1 MAYSEEVKQKILKR
15 IENGDKIK
23 NISEETGISIT
34 TLYNWRKKTNLS
46 KENQEKDET
55 NKSTK
60 KEIEKEK
67 KIVGFKQ
74 SNENTKE
81 KQFIMQAIEQSKI
94 IKRLIKEKRF
104 KEAKRIGE
112 RFPNNAPIQSQMITI
127 AIQEGDVNRAK
138 EIGKKFEKDAPIQSQ
153 MVTIAIQEGDLKRAK
168 EMGKRFEG
176 HAPIQSQMVTIAIQE
191 NNFDRAKEIGAKFP
205 ENAPIQSQMVTIA
218 IKEGDLKRA
227 KEIGKRFEKYV
238 PIQSQMVTIAIQED
252 DFDRAK
258 EIGAKFP
265 ENPPIQSQMVTIA
278 IREGDL
284 KRAKEIGERFEN
296 YAPIQ
301 SQMVTIAI
309 REGDFDRAKEIGM
322 KFPNNE
328 LIQNQIAKMKDLQKY
343 EKIFEI
349 EEEKKQTKVNSK
361 INSKNNKK
369 KILDSLKTKLYF
381 DKVDDQLISEI
392 ELSEDLDEFEK
403 IVSLLAI
410 CEKRNM
416 KGKAKEV
423 LKTFHPTDKQEKS
436 VVNGIMERI
445 KSKKLQ
451 IFDIAKYDLILHWS
465 FNDKLKA
472 QYEKELRAEREER
485 EAKKQQITVL
495 PKIETTQSTIKPVEK
510 HPKAPIH
517 SGEKLDKSAEY
528 RKKLAVTSPKT
539 SNEQPNIINHR
550 NNEEKNVNNQTQMMI
565 NYIHQFIQKQRE
577 KVYVNMQ
584 SQNVEIQSDAISKW
598 DRIEILLE
606 RIAEKSKDTQYIEN
620 LYNRVLNLSKSND
633 KGMEY

>member
-1 MAYSEEVKQKILKR
+1 MVTIAIKEGNFDRAKEIGKRFEEHAPIQSQMVTIAIKEGDLKR
-15 IENGDKIK
+15 A
-23 NISEETGISIT
+23 
-34 TLYNWRKKTNLS
+34 
-46 KENQEKDET
+46 KE
-55 NKSTK
+55 
-60 KEIEKEK
+60 
-67 KIVGFKQ
+67 
-74 SNENTKE
+74 
-81 KQFIMQAIEQSKI
+81 
-94 IKRLIKEKRF
+94 
-104 KEAKRIGE
+104 IGE
-112 RFPNNAPIQSQMITI
+112 RFDKYAPIQSQMITI
-127 AIQEGDVNRAK
+127 AIKEGDLKRAK
-138 EIGKKFEKDAPIQSQ
+138 EIGERFDKDAPIQSQ

-168 EMGKRFEG
+168 EIGERFEKY
-176 HAPIQSQMVTIAIQE
+176 APIQSQMVTIAIQ
-191 NNFDRAKEIGAKFP
+191 
-205 ENAPIQSQMVTIA
+205 
-218 IKEGDLKRA
+218 EGDLKRA
-227 KEIGKRFEKYV
+227 KEIGKRFE
-238 PIQSQMVTIAIQED
+238 
-252 DFDRAK
+252 
-258 EIGAKFP
+258 
-265 ENPPIQSQMVTIA
+265 
-278 IREGDL
+278 
-284 KRAKEIGERFEN
+284 N

-301 SQMVTIAI
+301 SQMITIAI

-328 LIQNQIAKMKDLQKY
+328 LIQHQIAMIKEGQESEGIL
-343 EKIFEI
+343 EKQEEI
-349 EEEKKQTKVNSK
+349 KQTKVNSK

-381 DKVDDQLISEI
+381 DKVDNQLISEI

-445 KSKKLQ
+445 KSKKPQ

-465 FNDKLKA
+465 FDDKLKA
-472 QYEKELRAEREER
+472 QYEKELRAEQEER

-510 HPKAPIH
+510 HPKAPTH

-539 SNEQPNIINHR
+539 SNEQLNIINYR
-550 NNEEKNVNNQTQMMI
+550 NNEEKNVNSQTQMMI

-584 SQNVEIQSDAISKW
+584 SKNVEIQSDAISKW

>member
-1 MAYSEEVKQKILKR
+1 
-15 IENGDKIK
+15 
-23 NISEETGISIT
+23 
-34 TLYNWRKKTNLS
+34 
-46 KENQEKDET
+46 
-55 NKSTK
+55 
-60 KEIEKEK
+60 
-67 KIVGFKQ
+67 
-74 SNENTKE
+74 
-81 KQFIMQAIEQSKI
+81 
-94 IKRLIKEKRF
+94 
-104 KEAKRIGE
+104 
-112 RFPNNAPIQSQMITI
+112 
-127 AIQEGDVNRAK
+127 
-138 EIGKKFEKDAPIQSQ
+138 
-153 MVTIAIQEGDLKRAK
+153 
-168 EMGKRFEG
+168 
-176 HAPIQSQMVTIAIQE
+176 
-191 NNFDRAKEIGAKFP
+191 
-205 ENAPIQSQMVTIA
+205 
-218 IKEGDLKRA
+218 
-227 KEIGKRFEKYV
+227 
-238 PIQSQMVTIAIQED
+238 MVTIAIQED

-278 IREGDL
+278 IKEGDL

-445 KSKKLQ
+445 KSKKPQ

-465 FNDKLKA
+465 FDDKLKA
-472 QYEKELRAEREER
+472 QYEKELRAEQEER

-510 HPKAPIH
+510 HPKAPTH

-539 SNEQPNIINHR
+539 SNEQLNIINYR
-550 NNEEKNVNNQTQMMI
+550 NNEEKNVNSQTQMMI

-584 SQNVEIQSDAISKW
+584 SKNVEIQSDAISKW